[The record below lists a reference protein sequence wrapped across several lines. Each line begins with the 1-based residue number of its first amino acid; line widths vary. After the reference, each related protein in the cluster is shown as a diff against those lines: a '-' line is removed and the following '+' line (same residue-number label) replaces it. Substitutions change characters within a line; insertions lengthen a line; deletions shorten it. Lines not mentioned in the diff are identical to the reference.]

1 MVEPKPHHPKVK
13 GSSRTTPADIA
24 REMAKNVLSFILF
37 LLFIYPITTVV
48 EHNPLHPKIEGSS
61 LTTAADIAREMA
73 KNVLSFILMVIIY
86 VPNNHSGGAQAS
98 SSQG

>member
-1 MVEPKPHHPKVK
+1 VVEHKPHHPKV
-13 GSSRTTPADIA
+13 
-24 REMAKNVLSFILF
+24 
-37 LLFIYPITTVV
+37 
-48 EHNPLHPKIEGSS
+48 EGSS

-86 VPNNHSGGAQAS
+86 LPNNHSGRAQAS